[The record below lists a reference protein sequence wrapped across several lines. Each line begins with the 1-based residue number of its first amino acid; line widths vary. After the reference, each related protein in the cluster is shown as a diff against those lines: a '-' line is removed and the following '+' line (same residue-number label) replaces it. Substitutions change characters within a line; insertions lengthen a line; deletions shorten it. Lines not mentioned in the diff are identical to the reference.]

1 MATPKQILNELL
13 NPKLSG
19 TVFINISFTGNPF
32 YTPLKGFYKN
42 SVDEGAIYFYGD
54 DKLGFSFNAHYNRIF
69 IKDFLGRYRRCIL
82 RTEDEFILQLLP
94 KQKEELFTL
103 YLEADEILPGDI
115 CGIGHAQVIEKPHN
129 NQLRVYANEELMP
142 YTIEMAPGDAKRFCY
157 TLIRASDG
165 SSR

>member
-19 TVFINISFTGNPF
+19 TVFLNTSFTGDPV
-32 YTPLKGFYKN
+32 YTPLRGFYRR
-42 SVDEGAIYFYGD
+42 DDGILYFYGD

-69 IKDFLGRYRRCIL
+69 IKDFLGRYRKCIL
-82 RTEDEFILQLLP
+82 RTEDEFILQRLP
-94 KQKEELFTL
+94 KQKEELFAL
-103 YLEADEILPGDI
+103 YLEADEILPGDL
-115 CGIGHAQVIEKPHN
+115 CGIGPAQVIEKPRN
-129 NQLRVYANEELMP
+129 NQLRLYANEELMP
-142 YTIEMAPGDAKRFCY
+142 YTIEMTPEDAKKYCY

>member
-1 MATPKQILNELL
+1 MATPKQILNALL
-13 NPKLSG
+13 DPKLSG

-42 SVDEGAIYFYGD
+42 SIEGAIYFYGD

-69 IKDFLGRYRRCIL
+69 IKDFLGRYRKCIL
-82 RTEDEFILQLLP
+82 KTEDEFILQLLP
-94 KQKEELFTL
+94 KQKEELFAL
-103 YLEADEILPGDI
+103 YLEADEILPGDLW
-115 CGIGHAQVIEKPHN
+115 GIGSVLIIEKPHN

-142 YTIEMAPGDAKRFCY
+142 YTVEMTLEDAKRFCY

>member
-1 MATPKQILNELL
+1 MATPKQILRDLL

-19 TVFINISFTGNPF
+19 RVFINTSFIGDPV
-32 YTPLKGFYKN
+32 YAPLRGFYRRH
-42 SVDEGAIYFYGD
+42 DGILYFYGD

-69 IKDFLGRYRRCIL
+69 IKDFLGRYRKCIL
-82 RTEDEFILQLLP
+82 KTEDEFILQLIP

-103 YLEADEILPGDI
+103 YLEADEILPGDLW
-115 CGIGHAQVIEKPHN
+115 GIGSVLIIKKPHN
-129 NQLRVYANEELMP
+129 NQLRVYADEELMP
-142 YTIEMAPGDAKRFCY
+142 YTIEMTPEDAKKYCY